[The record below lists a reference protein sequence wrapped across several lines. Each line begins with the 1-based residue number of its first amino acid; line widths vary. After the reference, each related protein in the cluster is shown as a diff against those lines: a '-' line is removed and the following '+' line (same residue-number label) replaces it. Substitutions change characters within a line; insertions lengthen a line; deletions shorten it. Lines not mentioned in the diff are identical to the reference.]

1 MTVKVRTWFGL
12 VTFKT
17 WSENYLFFKKDD
29 AEEISPEERQ
39 VRLKKADSIRKMLAE
54 QSTHSSMN
62 SGTKTFC

>member
-1 MTVKVRTWFGL
+1 MNHF
-12 VTFKT
+12 
-17 WSENYLFFKKDD
+17 FFKKDD

-62 SGTKTFC
+62 SGTKTFR